1 MPVLKCKKYDE
12 NKEIDFE
19 ISFLK
24 SLTTKE
30 RFYMMLKKSEEM
42 KMMMRKHGYG
52 KSSEIIKRT

>member
-1 MPVLKCKKYDE
+1 MPVLKLQKGDE
-12 NKEIDFE
+12 DKEIDFE

-42 KMMMRKHGYG
+42 KHMMRKQ
-52 KSSEIIKRT
+52 S